1 MAKETLPDTQP
12 SNAALPP
19 RIGYGEDSHRLE
31 YGRELWLG
39 GLLIESER
47 GAIAHSDGDVILHAL
62 SDALLSA
69 FALGDI
75 GMLFPDYDPKW
86 QGLESR
92 IILELVLQ
100 KIREKGF
107 GLKQVSLVVMLDRPK
122 LGPHRQDIELSLA
135 RLCGLPEDRV
145 GITFKTS
152 EGLAPD
158 HAQCRAVAYLEGLE
172 AMSGEQNAK
181 R

>member
-1 MAKETLPDTQP
+1 MGKETLTDTQAP
-12 SNAALPP
+12 NTPLPP

-39 GLLIESER
+39 GLKIESER
-47 GAIAHSDGDVILHAL
+47 GSVAHSDGDVILHAL

-75 GMLFPDYDPKW
+75 GMLFPDNDPKW

-100 KIREKGF
+100 KIREKGYQ
-107 GLKQVSLVVMLDRPK
+107 LKQTSIVVMLDRPK
-122 LGPHRQDIELSLA
+122 LGPHRQDLAHNLA
-135 RLCGLPEDRV
+135 RLCALPDDRV
-145 GITFKTS
+145 GLTFKTS

-158 HAQCRAVAYLEGLE
+158 HAQCRAMVYLE
-172 AMSGEQNAK
+172 AK
-181 R
+181 EVV